1 MVHFNGP
8 PDLAIDTAIGTYLG
22 RDVVDADTPAQSA
35 GRYGAE
41 CDVVFVHFLNGQMV
55 TLSNCYVEAKAKA
68 EKEHGQIVT
77 LLNCYIEA
85 EAKVEA
91 KSREPRA

>member
-1 MVHFNGP
+1 
-8 PDLAIDTAIGTYLG
+8 
-22 RDVVDADTPAQSA
+22 
-35 GRYGAE
+35 
-41 CDVVFVHFLNGQMV
+41 MV

>member
-8 PDLAIDTAIGTYLG
+8 PYLAIDTAIGADFG
-22 RDVVDADTPAQSA
+22 RNVVDADTPAQSA
-35 GRYGAE
+35 GRYGTK

-68 EKEHGQIVT
+68 KAEKEHGQIVT
-77 LLNCYIEA
+77 LLH
-85 EAKVEA
+85 
-91 KSREPRA
+91 